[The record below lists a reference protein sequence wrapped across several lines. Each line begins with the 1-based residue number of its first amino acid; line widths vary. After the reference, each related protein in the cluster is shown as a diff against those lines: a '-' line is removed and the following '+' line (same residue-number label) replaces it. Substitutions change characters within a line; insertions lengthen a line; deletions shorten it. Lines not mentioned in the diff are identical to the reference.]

1 MIPYSLNPMGINP
14 NNELSDLDTLRQ
26 IRDANPTSVLNIDNN
41 WFGTITETAW
51 LESRDPSVWW
61 GITWLNSRVETL
73 NFYSYSVGPTS
84 ISTLPNINNLGE
96 LKELTTE
103 YSLTGDIIL
112 SNLSKLNKISLF
124 SNNANDKI
132 LNVDNC
138 ISLTEI
144 AAYGNAL
151 TSISLNN
158 CPALTKLIVN
168 GNKLTSL
175 SSLTSKGSI
184 SDYNFTNNYL
194 TTVELNRLRSLGFTD
209 ESKLLP
215 QNP

>member
-1 MIPYSLNPMGINP
+1 MGIDP
-14 NNELSDLDTLRQ
+14 NNELSDVDILRQ
-26 IRDANPTSVLNIDNN
+26 IRDANPTSVLNIDKN

-73 NFYSYSVGPTS
+73 NFYSYSVGPTNIS
-84 ISTLPNINNLGE
+84 ILPNINNLGE

-103 YSLTGDIIL
+103 YSLTEDIIL

-138 ISLTEI
+138 TSLTEI
-144 AAYGNAL
+144 SAYGNAL

-158 CPALTKLIVN
+158 CTSLTKLIIS

-184 SDYNFTNNYL
+184 IDYDFTYNNFPTA
-194 TTVELNRLRSLGFTD
+194 ELDRLRAMGFTD

-215 QNP
+215 QNV